1 MQPMFILLIATLA
14 AVGWPCRGM
23 EKALGLYR
31 LKLLRFGGQIMGE
44 LTRLLY
50 QEVPLLSGGLKAA
63 PCL

>member
-1 MQPMFILLIATLA
+1 MFILLIATPV

-23 EKALGLYR
+23 GEALGLYR
-31 LKLLRFGGQIMGE
+31 LKLPRSGGQIMGE
-44 LTRLLY
+44 LTRLPY